1 MRLGGLMIFGCFGFV
16 YVFSFIHSFIHS
28 FVNISDD
35 SNSSSGCR
43 ISRVFISSSDNT
55 ETKRKI
61 GRMRV

>member
-16 YVFSFIHSFIHS
+16 YVFSFFHS